1 MRDYRNQLYDS
12 LVSISVPFDRTWAV
26 VDAKEGDMDS
36 ELAIRQD
43 LRSLEQKMENHF
55 RRLEQR
61 QSHDSLERSV
71 NFWFG
76 LAFFTLLG
84 VVIVLTRPLA

>member
-1 MRDYRNQLYDS
+1 MYDA
-12 LVSISVPFDRTWAV
+12 LVSISMPSDKTWAV

-43 LRSLEQKMENHF
+43 LRSLEQRIENHL
-55 RRLEQR
+55 RRLEER
-61 QSHDSLERSV
+61 QGHDSLERSV

-76 LAFFTLLG
+76 LAFFTLLV